1 MMDYPLTIRNI
12 YERARLLF
20 PDRQLAT
27 RRADGTVAR
36 TTYADWA
43 ERVARLATVLRDLGV
58 GTGDRV
64 ATFCWNHDRHM
75 EVYFASALIGASYHT
90 LNIRLSADQLGYI
103 VNHAGD
109 KVLVVDADLVPAVA
123 KVTPQARSLEHVLV
137 IGSEGSGEPRGGAP
151 VDQGAPAL
159 DHRSVL
165 DYESVVAGAAPLSE
179 WPELDE
185 NQTAGICYTSATTGN
200 PKGVAYTHRALF
212 IHSMATGLADTLG
225 ISERDTILPI
235 VPMFHVNAWGLP
247 FGATWFGAG
256 LVFGGAHPTPADYL
270 RLIREE
276 GVTMSAGVPT
286 VWLGVAQLLD
296 QEGGDLGSLKRI
308 VCGGSAAPV
317 SMIRMYEERWG
328 VEFIHAY
335 GMTEATP
342 LTHLSRLKSS
352 LSHLQGGERYGFKAK
367 QGLLA
372 PGLEQRLVDEQ
383 GRPVP
388 SDGKSMGE
396 VLLRGPWIADEYLD
410 DPRSADTFVDGWYHS
425 GDVAT
430 LDPEG
435 YLHLV
440 DRTKDLVKSG
450 GEWIS
455 SVELENALMGHP
467 AVAEAAVIAVPDAKW
482 GERPLAVVVRK
493 SGADAGAEEL
503 IASIAEQFP
512 KWWLPERVE
521 FIDEIPKTATGKFS
535 KRTLRERFVTTP
547 AGADADDGND
557 ER

>member
-20 PDRQLAT
+20 PGRQLAT
-27 RRADGTVAR
+27 RQADGTVAR

-43 ERVARLATVLRDLGV
+43 ERVARLATGLRELGV
-58 GTGDRV
+58 DQGDRV

-75 EVYFASALIGASYHT
+75 EAYFAAALMGASYHT
-90 LNIRLSADQLGYI
+90 LNIRLSPDQLAYI

-109 KVLVVDADLVPAVA
+109 KVLVVDADLAPAIA
-123 KVTPQARSLEHVLV
+123 KVLPRTPGVEHVLV
-137 IGSEGSGEPRGGAP
+137 IGPEGSGEPHRGGLA
-151 VDQGAPAL
+151 DRGAPL
-159 DHRSVL
+159 EHRSVR
-165 DYESVVAGAAPLSE
+165 DYESLVAGAAPLSE

-185 NQTAGICYTSATTGN
+185 QQTAGICYTSATTGN
-200 PKGVAYTHRALF
+200 PKGVSYSHRALF

-225 ISERDTILPI
+225 LSERDVVLPI

-247 FGATWFGAG
+247 FGSTWFGAG
-256 LVFGGAHPTPADYL
+256 LVFGGPHPSPADYL

-276 GVTMSAGVPT
+276 GVTMAAGVPT
-286 VWLGVAQLLD
+286 VWLGVAQLLEQD
-296 QEGGDLGSLKRI
+296 GGDLGSLQRI

-317 SMIRMYEERWG
+317 SMIRTYEERYG

-352 LSHLQGGERYGFKAK
+352 LAHLPDGERYGFKSK
-367 QGLLA
+367 QGLLV
-372 PGLEQRLVDEQ
+372 PGLEQRLIDEQ
-383 GRPVP
+383 GRTLPW
-388 SDGKSMGE
+388 DGKSMGE
-396 VLLRGPWIADEYLD
+396 VVLRGPWIADEYLD
-410 DPRSADTFVDGWYHS
+410 DPRSVTTFVDGWYHS

-467 AVAEAAVIAVPDAKW
+467 AVAEAAVIAMPDAKW

-493 SGADAGAEEL
+493 PGAEAGAEEL
-503 IASIAEQFP
+503 IASIGDDFP
-512 KWWLPERVE
+512 KWWLPDRVE
-521 FIDEIPKTATGKFS
+521 FIDQIPKTATGKFS
-535 KRTLRERFVTTP
+535 KRTLRERFIGA
-547 AGADADDGND
+547 AGEAYSD

>member
-1 MMDYPLTIRNI
+1 MMDYPLTVRSI
-12 YERARLLF
+12 YERARRLF
-20 PDRQLAT
+20 PDKQLAT
-27 RRADGTVAR
+27 RWPGGVER
-36 TTYADWA
+36 TTYGDWA
-43 ERVARLATVLRDLGV
+43 ERVARLAGALRELGV
-58 GTGDRV
+58 GPGDRV
-64 ATFCWNHDRHM
+64 ATFCWNHDRHL
-75 EVYFASALIGASYHT
+75 EAYFAAALMGASYHT
-90 LNIRLSADQLGYI
+90 LNIRLGGEQLAYI
-103 VNHAGD
+103 LDHARD
-109 KVLVVDADLVPAVA
+109 KVLVADAELTPAIGPVLPGA
-123 KVTPQARSLEHVLV
+123 DTVEHVLV
-137 IGSEGSGEPRGGAP
+137 VAAGGGERPSLGFRSEHDYEALVERAAP
-151 VDQGAPAL
+151 MSDWPAL
-159 DHRSVL
+159 
-165 DYESVVAGAAPLSE
+165 EE
-179 WPELDE
+179 E
-185 NQTAGICYTSATTGN
+185 QTAGICYTSATTGN

-212 IHSMATGLADTLG
+212 IHTLATGLVDTLG
-225 ISERDTILPI
+225 LSERDVVLPI

-247 FGATWFGAG
+247 FGSAWFGAG
-256 LVFGGAHPTPADYL
+256 LVFGGPHPTPADYL

-276 GVTMSAGVPT
+276 GVTFAAGVPT
-286 VWLGVAQLLD
+286 VWLGVAHLLEQD
-296 QEGGDLGSLKRI
+296 GGDLGSLQRI

-317 SMIRMYEERWG
+317 SMIRMYEQRYG

-342 LTHLSRLKSS
+342 LTHLSRLKSN
-352 LSHLQGGERYGFKAK
+352 LKHLPEAERYSFKAK

-388 SDGKSMGE
+388 SDGKAWGE

-410 DPRSADTFVDGWYHS
+410 DPRSAATFIDGWYHS

-430 LDPEG
+430 VDPEG
-435 YLHLV
+435 YLQLV

-493 SGADAGAEEL
+493 PGTDAGPDDLVAA
-503 IASIAEQFP
+503 IGDQFP
-512 KWWLPERVE
+512 KWWLPDRVE

-535 KRTLRERFVTTP
+535 KRTLRERFI
-547 AGADADDGND
+547 GAPGGEPEND

>member
-20 PDRQLAT
+20 GDRQLTT

-43 ERVARLATVLRDLGV
+43 ERVARLATALRELGV
-58 GTGDRV
+58 GEGERV

-75 EVYFASALIGASYHT
+75 EAYFAGALMGGSYHT
-90 LNIRLSADQLGYI
+90 LNIRLSPEQLTYI
-103 VNHAGD
+103 VNHARD
-109 KVLVVDADLVPAVA
+109 KVLVVDADLAPALT
-123 KVTPQARSLEHVLV
+123 KVLPQTPCVEHVLV
-137 IGSEGSGEPRGGAP
+137 IGPGGSGAA
-151 VDQGAPAL
+151 QGDAPAL

-165 DYESVVAGAAPLSE
+165 DYEALVAGSTPMSE

-185 NQTAGICYTSATTGN
+185 EQTAGICYTSATTGN
-200 PKGVAYTHRALF
+200 PKGVSYTHRALF

-225 ISERDTILPI
+225 LSQRDVVLPI

-247 FGATWFGAG
+247 FGSTWFGAS
-256 LVFGGAHPTPADYL
+256 LVFGGPHPTPADYL

-276 GVTMSAGVPT
+276 GVTMAAGVPT
-286 VWLGVAQLLD
+286 VWLGVAQLLEQD
-296 QEGGDLGSLKRI
+296 GGDLGSLERI

-317 SMIRMYEERWG
+317 SMIRNYEQRYG

-342 LTHLSRLKSS
+342 LTHLSRLKANLAH
-352 LSHLQGGERYGFKAK
+352 LSDAERYSFKAK

-388 SDGKSMGE
+388 ADGKSMGE

-410 DPRSADTFVDGWYHS
+410 DPRSAATFIDGWYHS

-467 AVAEAAVIAVPDAKW
+467 AVAEAAVIAIPDSKW
-482 GERPLAVVVRK
+482 GERPLAVVVPK
-493 SGADAGAEEL
+493 PGADPGAEEL
-503 IASIAEQFP
+503 IASIADQFP
-512 KWWLPERVE
+512 KWWLPDRVE
-521 FIDEIPKTATGKFS
+521 FIEEIPKTATGKFS
-535 KRTLRERFVTTP
+535 KRTLRERFV
-547 AGADADDGND
+547 GVVNGDSD